1 MTDQELIDRAYELTI
16 QQLCSQLY
24 STLLISQDTS
34 GREQA
39 ERRFQSGVRKAREVR
54 DRAKQILP

>member
-1 MTDQELIDRAYELTI
+1 MTDQELVEKAYEATV

-24 STLLISQDTS
+24 STLLMSQDPA

-39 ERRFQSGVRKAREVR
+39 ERRFQAGVRKAREVR
-54 DRAKQILP
+54 DRAKQLLP